1 MTDSSTC
8 GFVFLQSSVL
18 RLGRFIVVNR
28 HSFGRGGNVAQQES
42 RFLSYGVV
50 GRTARTHCG
59 RDERR
64 EMRCIAPSAELR
76 YPMAPCF
83 ARAAERV
90 WTPPRIKRS
99 PWRFRKG
106 IVHWW
111 ATLLRPRR
119 HQLLRGGRP
128 RKVLRL
134 TWRHS
139 LNMSN
144 RSPRPLSR
152 SI

>member
-8 GFVFLQSSVL
+8 GFVFLQSSML
-18 RLGRFIVVNR
+18 RFGRFIVVNR

-42 RFLSYGVV
+42 RFLPYGVV
-50 GRTARTHCG
+50 GRIARAHCG
-59 RDERR
+59 CDERR
-64 EMRCIAPSAELR
+64 EMRCIAPSAGPR
-76 YPMAPCF
+76 YPMAPRF
-83 ARAAERV
+83 ARVAALAWAALR
-90 WTPPRIKRS
+90 TRRS
-99 PWRFRKG
+99 LRRFRKG

-119 HQLLRGGRP
+119 HQFLRGGRP

-139 LNMSN
+139 LNMSS
-144 RSPRPLSR
+144 RSPSPLSR
-152 SI
+152 SM